1 VKTSVTELGDSRVR
15 LDVGVEP
22 DAVERTV
29 ERAAQE
35 LGREMRIPGFRKGK
49 VPAALVLQRVGRDA
63 VLEQA
68 LRSSLPEWYERAVL
82 DAGVTPVGDPKLDVS
97 ELPGEGEELAFS
109 IEVAVRPKAKLG
121 DYTGLEV
128 GRADADPTDEA
139 VDAELD
145 RLREGFASLSP
156 VDRPAEKGDLVL
168 IDYRGEV
175 DGEVFEGGEGTDQLV
190 ELGSESL
197 VEGFEEGLLG
207 AKAGDERS
215 VEVKFPDDYR
225 AEELA
230 GKSATFA
237 IQVKEVREKQLP
249 ELNDEFAS
257 DASEFETLEELR
269 DEIRR
274 RLAEA
279 LSTRAE
285 ADFREAA
292 VDAAA
297 ERAQLDLPDEL
308 VAARAADRWERLEHS
323 LSHRGVSGDAYLKMQ
338 GKTRDQVVE
347 ELKPE
352 AERAL
357 RREATLAAIADAEGV
372 EVSDEDMLAA
382 LGPGDGDDD
391 PQKILERLRKNGRD
405 ALLREELRLRKA
417 AEVVAESA
425 KPIALDRAA
434 ARDRLWTPEKEREP
448 AGSLWTPGQGEP
460 DPS

>member
-1 VKTSVTELGDSRVR
+1 MTELGDSRVR

-29 ERAAQE
+29 ERTARE
-35 LGREMRIPGFRKGK
+35 LGRDMRIPGFRKGK
-49 VPAALVLQRVGRDA
+49 VPPQLVLQRVGRET

-82 DAGVTPVGDPKLDVS
+82 DAGVTPVGDPKLDVG
-97 ELPGEGEELAFS
+97 ELPAEGEQLEFS
-109 IEVAVRPKAKLG
+109 IEVAVRPQAKLG
-121 DYTGLEV
+121 DYRGLEV
-128 GRADADPTDEA
+128 GRADAEPTGEA

-156 VDRPAEKGDLVL
+156 VDRPAQKGDLVL
-168 IDYRGEV
+168 IDHRGVV
-175 DGEVFEGGEGTDQLV
+175 DGETFEGGEGTDQLV

-207 AKAGDERS
+207 AEPGDERT
-215 VEVKFPDDYR
+215 VEVRFPDDYR
-225 AEELA
+225 ADELA
-230 GKSATFA
+230 GKTATFTVK
-237 IQVKEVREKQLP
+237 VKEVREKELP

-257 DASEFETLEELR
+257 DASEFETLDELR
-269 DEIRR
+269 DEIRT

-279 LSTRAE
+279 LSGRAE

-297 ERAQLDLPDEL
+297 EQAKLELPDE
-308 VAARAADRWERLEHS
+308 VIAARAADRWERLEHS

-338 GKTRDQVVE
+338 GKTREQVVE

-357 RREATLAAIADAEGV
+357 RREATLAAIAEAEAI
-372 EVSDEDMLAA
+372 EVSDEDMLEA
-382 LGPGDGDDD
+382 LGPGEGDQD
-391 PQKILERLRKNGRD
+391 PQTILARLRENGRD
-405 ALLREELRLRKA
+405 ALLGQELRLRKA
-417 AEVVAESA
+417 ADLVAESA
-425 KPIALDRAA
+425 KPIALEQAA
-434 ARDRLWTPEKEREP
+434 AREKLWTPEKEREEG
-448 AGSLWTPGQGEP
+448 AGALWTPGEGKP
-460 DPS
+460 GPG